1 MLSAINGALLK
12 VFVLYKDQEGQALA
26 EYGMIL
32 GLLAVVAITALNLL
46 GTRINSKLGT
56 INVAL
61 GGSGSS

>member
-1 MLSAINGALLK
+1 MLSAINGVVLR

-32 GLLAVVAITALNLL
+32 GLVAVVAITALNLV
-46 GTRINSKLGT
+46 GSRIIGKLGT